1 MSPIDCSSIGFIE
14 RQLRPMISKNHIQNN
29 FSKALKRARIAQGL
43 SQESFGLVS
52 SRTYVSSLE
61 RGLKVPTLN
70 KVDELAQVICIH
82 PLTLLALAYTVDCPR
97 AELGLLMQ
105 KVTDELYKVLD

>member
-1 MSPIDCSSIGFIE
+1 MLQTI
-14 RQLRPMISKNHIQNN
+14 LIQNN
-29 FSKALKRARIAQGL
+29 FPKALKMARTAQGL

-61 RGLKVPTLN
+61 RGLKAPTLN
-70 KVDELAQVICIH
+70 KADDLAQVLGIH
-82 PLTLLALAYTVDCPR
+82 PLTLLALSYAVDCPR
-97 AELGLLMQ
+97 PDVALLMQ